1 VRGPS
6 PGSPMKT
13 TMSSDSQM
21 AATYVPQQQYGRWK
35 SRAESLDMS
44 VSEFIKSMVE
54 AGNKKFEAT
63 VEPDE
68 TSRELREQRNH
79 YQQELEKAQQR
90 VSKLETRLDQGERA
104 EIRRFIESNPGATF
118 EQITTHLIE
127 TVPERTNELLESLE
141 GESVRVDGDEYY
153 PASATDGEGD

>member
-1 VRGPS
+1 
-6 PGSPMKT
+6 
-13 TMSSDSQM
+13 MSSDSQM

-68 TSRELREQRNH
+68 TASELREQRNH
-79 YQQELEKAQQR
+79 YQQELERAQAR
-90 VSKLETRLDQGERA
+90 VSKLETRLDQGEKA
-104 EIRRFIESNPGATF
+104 EIRRFVESNPGATF
-118 EQITTHLIE
+118 DEITTHLIE
-127 TVPERTNELLESLE
+127 TVPERTNEILESLE
-141 GESVRVDGDEYY
+141 GDSVRVDGDAHY
-153 PASATDGEGD
+153 PATATDEEED

>member
-1 VRGPS
+1 
-6 PGSPMKT
+6 M

-21 AATYVPQQQYGRWK
+21 AATYVPQQQYTRWK
-35 SRAESLDMS
+35 SRADSLNMS

-54 AGNKKFEAT
+54 AGSKKFEAT

-68 TSRELREQRNH
+68 TTTELREQRNH
-79 YQQELEKAQQR
+79 YQHAFKKAQKR

-104 EIRRFIESNPGATF
+104 EIRRFVESNPGATF
-118 EQITTHLIE
+118 EEITTHLIE

-141 GESVRVDGDEYY
+141 GDSVRVDGDAYY
-153 PASATDGEGD
+153 PSTRIDEGN

>member
-1 VRGPS
+1 
-6 PGSPMKT
+6 
-13 TMSSDSQM
+13 M
-21 AATYVPQQQYGRWK
+21 AATYVPQQQYTYWK
-35 SRAESLDMS
+35 SRARSLDMS

-68 TSRELREQRNH
+68 TARELREQRNH
-79 YQQELEKAQQR
+79 YQQELQQAQER
-90 VSKLETRLDQGERA
+90 MSKLETRLDRGERA
-104 EIRRFIESNPGATF
+104 EIRRFIESHPGATF

-141 GESVRVDGDEYY
+141 GDTVRMDRDGYYSVTELNE
-153 PASATDGEGD
+153 EGK

>member
-1 VRGPS
+1 
-6 PGSPMKT
+6 
-13 TMSSDSQM
+13 MSSDSQM
-21 AATYVPQQQYGRWK
+21 AATYIPQQQYTRWK

-54 AGNKKFEAT
+54 AGNKKFKAT
-63 VEPDE
+63 VDPDE
-68 TSRELREQRNH
+68 TASELREQRNH
-79 YQQELEKAQQR
+79 YQQELENAQDR

-118 EQITTHLIE
+118 EEITTHLIE

-141 GESVRVDGDEYY
+141 GDAVRVDGDGYY
-153 PASATDGEGD
+153 PDRASDEGRE

>member
-1 VRGPS
+1 
-6 PGSPMKT
+6 
-13 TMSSDSQM
+13 MSSDSQM
-21 AATYVPQQQYGRWK
+21 AATYVPNQQYTRWK

-68 TSRELREQRNH
+68 TASELREQRNH
-79 YQQELEKAQQR
+79 YQQELERAQVR
-90 VSKLETRLDQGERA
+90 VSKLETRLDQGEKA
-104 EIRRFIESNPGATF
+104 KIRRFVESNPGATF
-118 EQITTHLIE
+118 EEITTHLIE

-141 GESVRVDGDEYY
+141 GKNIRVDGDRYY
-153 PASATDGEGD
+153 PTTATDGRDD

>member
-1 VRGPS
+1 
-6 PGSPMKT
+6 
-13 TMSSDSQM
+13 MSSDSQM
-21 AATYVPQQQYGRWK
+21 AATYVPQQQYTHWK
-35 SRAESLDMS
+35 SRARSLDMS

-68 TSRELREQRNH
+68 TARELREQRNH
-79 YQQELEKAQQR
+79 YQQDLQQAQER
-90 VSKLETRLDQGERA
+90 MSKLENRLDRGERA
-104 EIRRFIESNPGATF
+104 EIRRFVESHPGATF

-141 GESVRVDGDEYY
+141 GDTVRIDRDGYY
-153 PASATDGEGD
+153 PVTESNEEGE

>member
-1 VRGPS
+1 
-6 PGSPMKT
+6 
-13 TMSSDSQM
+13 MSSDSQM
-21 AATYVPQQQYGRWK
+21 AATYIPQQQYTRWK

-54 AGNKKFEAT
+54 AGNKKFKST
-63 VEPDE
+63 VDPDE
-68 TSRELREQRNH
+68 TASELREQRNH
-79 YQQELEKAQQR
+79 YQQELENAQDR

-118 EQITTHLIE
+118 EEITTHLIE

-141 GESVRVDGDEYY
+141 GDAVRVDGDGYY
-153 PASATDGEGD
+153 PDRASDEGRE